1 MNDPTGSPRVRIDE
15 GAWISGPSLATPAHP
30 FIRPGQVRAELPAPD
45 QCMKCG
51 QPEAAHGGLPP
62 GWQVLITSGDTT
74 TSYIVH
80 ADDELTAAARAG
92 QEHEDRLGYTDVEP
106 RDAP

>member
-1 MNDPTGSPRVRIDE
+1 MNLPT
-15 GAWISGPSLATPAHP
+15 TPAHP
-30 FIRPGQVRAELPAPD
+30 FVRPGAVRAGLPPRD
-45 QCMKCG
+45 MCMECG
-51 QPEAAHGGLPP
+51 QPEARHGALPP

-92 QEHEDRLGYTDVEP
+92 QEHEDRIDYTDVEP
-106 RDAP
+106 WDAP